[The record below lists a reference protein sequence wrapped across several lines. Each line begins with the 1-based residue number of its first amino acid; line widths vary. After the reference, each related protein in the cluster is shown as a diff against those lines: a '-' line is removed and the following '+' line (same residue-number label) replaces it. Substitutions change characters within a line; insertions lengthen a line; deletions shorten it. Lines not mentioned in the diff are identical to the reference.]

1 MSSSANYTSCEKH
14 LESLFGIRSLSH
26 SYNNQAA
33 EKQVYQRMAC
43 QTKINA
49 INIKIFLFY
58 CFLYSVSPLK
68 VCKFTSSPVSE

>member
-1 MSSSANYTSCEKH
+1 MHEKYGDENSSFSTVCLLYDMSSSTNYTSREKH

-43 QTKINA
+43 QTI
-49 INIKIFLFY
+49 
-58 CFLYSVSPLK
+58 V
-68 VCKFTSSPVSE
+68 